1 MVRVLGNNTVK
12 EAIQKEMEIE
22 ETRRKEQ
29 SSGKSILELLKQEKR
44 KSMMENQY
52 QRPGKKK
59 YRGMEI

>member
-1 MVRVLGNNTVK
+1 
-12 EAIQKEMEIE
+12 MEIE
-22 ETRRKEQ
+22 ENRRKEQ